1 MARQTR
7 PYRILVV
14 EDNLADVSL
23 LRLALKDAEIDFDLT
38 ALRDGAEALAFIRRE
53 GKYADAPRPDLAIL
67 DLSIPKHSGGEVL
80 QAIRST
86 EELRSLPAVIWTS
99 LGSPA
104 ALAETKS
111 LGIELHIVKPS
122 DLKQYLEIGQTLK
135 QIISKAR
142 KKNQ

>member
-7 PYRILVV
+7 PWHILVV

-23 LRLALKDAEIDFDLT
+23 LRLALKDAGVDFDLT
-38 ALRDGAEALAFIRRE
+38 ALQDGAEALAFVRRQ

-86 EELRSLPAVIWTS
+86 EELRTLPAVIWTS
-99 LGSPA
+99 
-104 ALAETKS
+104 
-111 LGIELHIVKPS
+111 
-122 DLKQYLEIGQTLK
+122 
-135 QIISKAR
+135 
-142 KKNQ
+142 

>member
-7 PYRILVV
+7 PWHILVV

-23 LRLALKDAEIDFDLT
+23 LRLALKDAGVDFDLT
-38 ALRDGAEALAFIRRE
+38 ALQDGAEALAFVRRQ

-86 EELRSLPAVIWTS
+86 EELRTLPAVIWTS
-99 LGSPA
+99 LASPA
-104 ALAETKS
+104 ALAEAKN
-111 LGIELHIVKPS
+111 LGIELQIVKPS
-122 DLKQYLEIGQTLK
+122 DLKQYLEIGHTLK
-135 QIISKAR
+135 QIISTAR
-142 KKNQ
+142 RNSQ